1 MDRLWALR
9 SEGLSKTPAFMPSV
23 SPSAP
28 SCAGAG
34 IEMEGKTLPA
44 DIE

>member
-1 MDRLWALR
+1 MDGRRALR

-23 SPSAP
+23 RPSAP
-28 SCAGAG
+28 SYAGAG